1 MLNVSRK
8 AAAALQETLDQNRT
22 EDADILRIAQTEQ
35 GLALAI
41 GKEHDGDQVVDHD
54 EHHILAI
61 DPSLADALDGATL
74 DLADTPEGPRLV
86 FDAPDGLGGG

>member
-1 MLNVSRK
+1 MLNVSQK

-41 GKEHDGDQVVDHD
+41 GKEHDGD
-54 EHHILAI
+54 
-61 DPSLADALDGATL
+61 
-74 DLADTPEGPRLV
+74 
-86 FDAPDGLGGG
+86 